1 MDSFYF
7 WEFLAIQAALIG
19 ISIACIYVRR
29 NGYFGVRFTY
39 TLSDDEIWRAVNSRF
54 GILFA
59 PVAAA
64 FTLAGLIFDGALK
77 DWQAAFLIPEIAIL
91 WAISVYSYFYAKKL
105 YLKKYPNVSASPIV
119 AIKKSCRKF
128 AKFDLAFFIFYI
140 VVCVALVLWIYNLC
154 LPYWDVKVP
163 THWNAKGEIDG
174 YMIMSKSFVSD
185 ISILYSMGA
194 AGVFIGFLVSIVG
207 GCSLKYFSPF
217 TGGTSF
223 GVAFAFF
230 WAGTQYSIYN
240 AYLNGGKLELMSG
253 TCGVLMVLAIV
264 FFALSIVCTLVW
276 SCAYVNRFNSAA
288 AVKSQ

>member
-29 NGYFGVRFTY
+29 NGYFGVRFAY

-64 FTLAGLIFDGALK
+64 FTVAGLIFDRALK

-91 WAISVYSYFYAKKL
+91 CAISVYSYFYAKKL

-140 VVCVALVLWIYNLC
+140 VVCVALVLWIYN
-154 LPYWDVKVP
+154 
-163 THWNAKGEIDG
+163 
-174 YMIMSKSFVSD
+174 
-185 ISILYSMGA
+185 
-194 AGVFIGFLVSIVG
+194 
-207 GCSLKYFSPF
+207 
-217 TGGTSF
+217 
-223 GVAFAFF
+223 
-230 WAGTQYSIYN
+230 
-240 AYLNGGKLELMSG
+240 
-253 TCGVLMVLAIV
+253 
-264 FFALSIVCTLVW
+264 
-276 SCAYVNRFNSAA
+276 
-288 AVKSQ
+288 